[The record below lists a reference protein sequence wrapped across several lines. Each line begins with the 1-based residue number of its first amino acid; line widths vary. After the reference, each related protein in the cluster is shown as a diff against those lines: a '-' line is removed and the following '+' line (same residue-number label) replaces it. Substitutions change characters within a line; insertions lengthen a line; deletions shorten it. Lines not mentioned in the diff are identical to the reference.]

1 VSNPTQPASPAV
13 IEALRAIAEQFNPA
27 LPPQVLLMN
36 MASTGMLMSRSIYIA
51 AELGL
56 ADLLSQGP
64 RHVDDLAS
72 ATQTHADSLYRVLC
86 ILESLGVV
94 EQVEERRFRN
104 SSVGEGL
111 RSGVPGSAR
120 GWVRFAGSE
129 WMWNHFGHVLGPV
142 KNGKTIYENLFQ
154 MRLFD
159 WYARHPE
166 AAQLFNDAMTS
177 NSEMTNSV
185 VVPSYDF
192 AGIRSLADVAGGH
205 GSLLAGILRAHPGI
219 QGVLFDQPAVIE
231 GARGAGLLAEFE
243 RAGRC
248 QLVGGDFFEAV
259 PPGLDAYLFKWIL
272 HDWNDEEVK
281 RILTVVR
288 KAAGAPGRKLLV
300 VEMVVDPVPAR
311 ALTARLLDLAMLA
324 TTGGRER
331 TAQEYAELF
340 SAAGF
345 ELKRVVPTMSPYSI
359 IEAVSV

>member
-1 VSNPTQPASPAV
+1 
-13 IEALRAIAEQFNPA
+13 
-27 LPPQVLLMN
+27 MN
-36 MASTGMLMSRSIYIA
+36 MASTAMLMSRCIYVA

-64 RHVDDLAS
+64 RHVEDLAL

-86 ILESLGVV
+86 ALESLGIV

-104 SSVGEGL
+104 SPVAAGL
-111 RSGVPGSAR
+111 RSDVPGSAR
-120 GWVRFAGSE
+120 GWVRFVGSE
-129 WMWNHFGHVLGPV
+129 FLWDHYGHMLGSV
-142 KNGKTIYENLFQ
+142 KNGKTVHENLHQ
-154 MRLFD
+154 MRFFE

-166 AAQLFNDAMTS
+166 AARIFNEAMTS
-177 NSEMTNSV
+177 VSEMTNPAV
-185 VVPSYDF
+185 VAAYDF
-192 AGIRSLADVAGGH
+192 SGIRSIADVAGGH

-219 QGVLFDQPAVIE
+219 QGVLVDQPAVIE
-231 GARGAGLLAEFE
+231 GARGAGLLSEFE

-248 QLVGGDFFEAV
+248 QLVGGDFFQAL

-272 HDWNDEEVK
+272 HDWSDEEVK

-288 KAAGAPGRKLLV
+288 KAAGAPGHKLLV

-311 ALTARLLDLAMLA
+311 GLTARMLDMAMLT

-340 SAAGF
+340 AATGF
-345 ELKRVVPTMSPYSI
+345 ELKRVVPTMSPFSI
-359 IEAVSV
+359 VEAVSV